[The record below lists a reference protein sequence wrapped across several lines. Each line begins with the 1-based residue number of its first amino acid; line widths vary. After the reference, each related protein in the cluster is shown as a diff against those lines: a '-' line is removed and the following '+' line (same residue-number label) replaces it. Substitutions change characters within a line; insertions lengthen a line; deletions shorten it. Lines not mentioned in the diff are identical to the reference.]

1 MHTTINIRLT
11 PRASRNEIVGRD
23 EEGYRVKVSAPP
35 VEGLANKALVV
46 LLSEK
51 LRIAKRDIEIASGKS
66 ARRKT
71 VRIHG
76 LTAEDVAR
84 ALEA

>member
-1 MHTTINIRLT
+1 LHTTINIRLT
-11 PRASRNEIVGRD
+11 PRASRNELLGGD
-23 EEGYRVKVSAPP
+23 EEGYRVRVSAPP

-51 LRIAKRDIEIASGKS
+51 LGIAKGDIEITSGKRS
-66 ARRKT
+66 RHKT

-84 ALEA
+84 TLKA